1 MSSSVQHVSKKRKL
15 AHQAKPNKEQ
25 VLQLADLLIE
35 LDNQLK
41 LDNAKFNGLLNPLDQ
56 LREFGVFTRDIE
68 LSEGDF
74 LTLFGHAGDAVA
86 HTFPAVPQPIID
98 DLRQGNTNPFK
109 VHWNSKSVGD
119 STMALRSW
127 GAPFTFPLQ
136 KPAIKSHTLNERV
149 FWSNRLSAESSH
161 LPYLDVLAMKDIY
174 ESLSEPGSRLFVSG
188 DSVKICASRGPP
200 TPPHSDEPRKGAL
213 PRTQIAFMIQKEG
226 ARTLKALPASQRSC
240 ELIRQIE
247 SLHSGFSTVKCP
259 KLLELI
265 LKYSVGTN
273 APTAVLGWKAGIIH
287 FETEGDD
294 GEATRF
300 YCGVQDIADHDLT
313 QALVT
318 ELITLAF
325 LRKHGIDMASF
336 NRKING
342 GSLLFVNGKST
353 QSYQNTQGVDP
364 RVVKMLKTPLVDMK
378 ECLRGLSPLALRLHG
393 LKLTDL

>member
-1 MSSSVQHVSKKRKL
+1 MSSSANHASKKRKL
-15 AHQAKPNKEQ
+15 VHQVKPDKEQ
-25 VLQLADLLIE
+25 KSRLNDLLKE
-35 LDNQLK
+35 LDTQLR
-41 LDNAKFNGLLNPLDQ
+41 LDKAEFDSLLNPSDQ
-56 LREFGVFTRDIE
+56 LRQFGVFAQSVPVSEQE
-68 LSEGDF
+68 L

-86 HTFPAVPQPIID
+86 HTFPAVPQPIIG

-109 VHWNSKSVGD
+109 AHWNSKSVGD

-136 KPAIKSHTLNERV
+136 KPAIESHTLNERV
-149 FWSNRLSAESSH
+149 FWSNWLSAESSH
-161 LPYLDVLAMKDIY
+161 MPYLDVLAMKDIY
-174 ESLSEPGSRLFVSG
+174 ESLSEPRSRLFVSG

-213 PRTQIAFMIQKEG
+213 ARTQIAFMIQKEG

-240 ELIRQIE
+240 DLIRQIE

-259 KLLELI
+259 ELLQLI
-265 LKYSVGTN
+265 LKYSVGTT

-287 FETEGDD
+287 FETEGE

-300 YCGVQDIADHDLT
+300 YCGVQDIADQDLT

-342 GSLLFVNGKST
+342 ESLLFVNGKST
-353 QSYQNTQGVDP
+353 QSYKHTQGVDP
-364 RVVKMLKTPLVDMK
+364 RVVEMLKTPLAEMK
-378 ECLRGLSPLALRLHG
+378 EFLRGLTPFELQLHG